1 MDFSLALQQLK
12 NKETIRRAS
21 WNTTIYLQLRTP
33 NEFSFFKYSQ
43 NQKRLPYIEIHTEFG
58 VSPWTPSQNDL
69 FAEDYEIYSE

>member
-33 NEFSFFKYSQ
+33 NELISSI
-43 NQKRLPYIEIHTEFG
+43 R
-58 VSPWTPSQNDL
+58 
-69 FAEDYEIYSE
+69 